1 MEDLRGQWS
10 SKLPLFCIWAGTAKI
25 QHRLSPPP
33 GVQKTLQNTQEH
45 TTLVLHQSTSV
56 LPMTQWTH
64 RRPQEATGA
73 IGGLRVGVGL
83 GVTCVCRSGTP
94 LVPIGH
100 HWPPSVPISH
110 HQLAGPRQHLLPLL
124 SLVSIFRQGVS
135 INRQ

>member
-1 MEDLRGQWS
+1 MLLLVYRGISLVSLGSKGDLRGQWS

-56 LPMTQWTH
+56 LPMVQWTR
-64 RRPQEATGA
+64 RRPQEAVGA
-73 IGGLRVGVGL
+73 IRSHGVGVGL

-94 LVPIGH
+94 LDPIGPH
-100 HWPPSVPISH
+100 
-110 HQLAGPRQHLLPLL
+110 
-124 SLVSIFRQGVS
+124 
-135 INRQ
+135 